1 MTTDRVRR
9 FTTLIELFGGVKQ
22 TRAAILP
29 ATEFFRSRLDRRNGR
44 PYDGGRSAHLSKDR
58 MTARDLI
65 DTWAR
70 RLEAEQTRAASTA
83 LDQPVTQVTGRL
95 VQTVGTLHLYE
106 LRLPQGLS
114 LEPDTP
120 LSIIPPDDMEP
131 TEGLVLGGHD
141 NVILV
146 QTFDSI
152 GQSCTNVTL
161 VPDRA
166 GLLATSAQRLRDMLA
181 QPDAYRLGPAD
192 RLAPLLE
199 AATGAGER
207 SGAGS
212 LILTTVWTD
221 ELSVRRQRLAT
232 LAIEL
237 IRGNKRILAV
247 CPDHQQADALVGAIA
262 RAMKAAGLTYKTWVT
277 RYEMALA
284 QQVEGIAV
292 QELGFEAQ
300 MHQFYAKSRADK
312 AALRR
317 KYERFREL
325 TPVLAYKGQKQKDL
339 DEVRLLEWRLMTQLT
354 DLQNKMAAIN
364 ATLAEYETLP
374 LFQRLSLQAVGKN
387 VSSLHQYLELYES
400 QCAELKGELDVAK
413 TRINELVPEAAVPK
427 DMRPEFDEL
436 KEDIVHLGGT
446 KKIREI
452 LAAEEDT
459 NRQAFIQNRRLVV
472 TTASRVLSD
481 PLFSRVRFDVL
492 IADEAPW
499 IAAAPLLGAAGLV
512 RERIVLS
519 GDTRDIAKAGLWSS
533 PAAKSSYFT
542 PLA

>member
-1 MTTDRVRR
+1 
-9 FTTLIELFGGVKQ
+9 
-22 TRAAILP
+22 
-29 ATEFFRSRLDRRNGR
+29 
-44 PYDGGRSAHLSKDR
+44 
-58 MTARDLI
+58 MTARDLLE
-65 DTWAR
+65 TWVL
-70 RLEAEQTRAASTA
+70 RLEAEQRRVNGTE
-83 LDQPVTQVTGRL
+83 LDQPIHHVTCRL
-95 VQTVGTLHLYE
+95 THTIGTLHLYE
-106 LRLPQGLS
+106 LTLPYGSS
-114 LEPDTP
+114 LEHDTP
-120 LSIIPPDDMEP
+120 LSIIPPDDIEP
-131 TEGLVLGGHD
+131 TEGIVLGGQG
-141 NVILV
+141 NVVLV
-146 QTFDSI
+146 QTFDAI
-152 GQSCTNVTL
+152 GPSCANATV

-166 GLLATSAQRLRDMLA
+166 GLLATSAKRFRDMLA

-199 AATGAGER
+199 ATTGAGEL
-207 SGAGS
+207 SGTGAGS
-212 LILTTVWTD
+212 SILTTVWSD
-221 ELSVRRQRLAT
+221 ELSVRRQRLAV

-237 IRGNKRILAV
+237 IRANKRILLV
-247 CPDHQQADALVGAIA
+247 CPDHQAADALVGTIA
-262 RAMKAAGLTYKTWVT
+262 RAMKAVGLTYKTWVT

-284 QQVEGIAV
+284 QQIEGIGI

-339 DEVRLLEWRLMTQLT
+339 DEVRLLEWRLLTQVS
-354 DLQNKMAAIN
+354 DLQAKIKDVNV
-364 ATLAEYETLP
+364 TLAEYENLP
-374 LFQRLSLQAVGKN
+374 LFRRLSLQAVGKN
-387 VSSLHQYLELYES
+387 VESLHQYLELYES
-400 QCAELKGELDVAK
+400 QCVELRGELDVAK
-413 TRINELVPEAAVPK
+413 ARINELIPEAAVPK
-427 DMRPEFDEL
+427 VMRPEFDEL

-446 KKIREI
+446 KKIREL

-512 RERIVLS
+512 RERIVIS
-519 GDTRDIAKAGLWSS
+519 GDPRDIAAAGLWASRE
-533 PAAKSSYFT
+533 AK
-542 PLA
+542 PR

>member
-1 MTTDRVRR
+1 MM
-9 FTTLIELFGGVKQ
+9 
-22 TRAAILP
+22 
-29 ATEFFRSRLDRRNGR
+29 ATAMRGQ
-44 PYDGGRSAHLSKDR
+44 PYKNL
-58 MTARDLI
+58 MTARDLLEA
-65 DTWAR
+65 WAL
-70 RLEAEQTRAASTA
+70 RLEAEQQRVGGTA
-83 LDQPVTQVTGRL
+83 LDQPITQVAGRL
-95 VQTVGTLHLYE
+95 VHTIGALHLYE
-106 LRLPQGLS
+106 LTLPHGS
-114 LEPDTP
+114 SIEHDTP

-131 TEGLVLGGHD
+131 TEGIVLGGQG

-146 QTFDSI
+146 QTFDAI
-152 GQSCTNVTL
+152 GLSCADATV

-166 GLLATSAQRLRDMLA
+166 GLLATSTTRLRDMLA

-192 RLAPLLE
+192 RLVPLLE
-199 AATGAGER
+199 ATTRAEDLSGTG
-207 SGAGS
+207 SS
-212 LILTTVWTD
+212 ILTTVWSD
-221 ELSVRRQRLAT
+221 ELSVRRQRLAV

-237 IRGNKRILAV
+237 IRANKCILVV
-247 CPDHQQADALVGAIA
+247 CPNHQAADALVGTIA
-262 RAMKAAGLTYKTWVT
+262 RAMKAVGLMYQTWVS

-284 QQVEGIAV
+284 QQVEGIGI

-317 KYERFREL
+317 KYDRFREL

-339 DEVRLLEWRLMTQLT
+339 DEVRLLEWRLLTQVG
-354 DLQNKMAAIN
+354 DLQAKIKDAN
-364 ATLAEYETLP
+364 ATLAEYENLP
-374 LFQRLSLQAVGKN
+374 LFQRLSMQAVGKN
-387 VSSLHQYLELYES
+387 VESLHQYLGLYES
-400 QCAELKGELDVAK
+400 QCAELREELDVAK
-413 TRINELVPEAAVPK
+413 ARINELVPEAAVPK

-436 KEDIVHLGGT
+436 KEEIVRLGGT
-446 KKIREI
+446 KKIREL

-512 RERIVLS
+512 RERIVIS
-519 GDTRDIAKAGLWSS
+519 GDRRDIAAAGLWASREAQLS
-533 PAAKSSYFT
+533 QDHS
-542 PLA
+542 

>member
-1 MTTDRVRR
+1 
-9 FTTLIELFGGVKQ
+9 
-22 TRAAILP
+22 
-29 ATEFFRSRLDRRNGR
+29 
-44 PYDGGRSAHLSKDR
+44 

-65 DTWAR
+65 DTWAL
-70 RLEAEQTRAASTA
+70 RLEAEQKQASKTS
-83 LDQPVTQVTGRL
+83 LDQPIAQVSCRL
-95 VQTVGTLHLYE
+95 VRTVGTLHLYE
-106 LRLPQGLS
+106 LTLPQGSS
-114 LEPDTP
+114 LAHDTP
-120 LSIIPPDDMEP
+120 LSIIPPEDMEP
-131 TEGLVLGGHD
+131 TEGLVLGGED

-146 QTFDSI
+146 QTFDHI
-152 GQSCTNVTL
+152 GQTCVDATV

-166 GLLATSAQRLRDMLA
+166 GLLTTSAKRLRDMLA
-181 QPDAYRLGPAD
+181 QPDSYRLGPAD

-199 AATGAGER
+199 TTGTGEP
-207 SGAGS
+207 SGAGAGS
-212 LILTTVWTD
+212 SILSTIWSD
-221 ELSVRRQRLAT
+221 DLSVRRQRVAT

-237 IRGNKRILAV
+237 VRANKRMLVV
-247 CPDHQQADALVGAIA
+247 CPDHQQADALIGTIA

-284 QQVEGIAV
+284 QQTDGIAI

-325 TPVLAYKGQKQKDL
+325 TPVLAYKAQKQKDL
-339 DEVRLLEWRLMTQLT
+339 DEVRLLEWRLMTQLS
-354 DLQNKMAAIN
+354 DLQNKIKDVN
-364 ATLAEYETLP
+364 ITLAEYENLP
-374 LFQRLSLQAVGKN
+374 LFRRLSLQAVGKN
-387 VSSLHQYLELYES
+387 ISSLHQYLELYES

-499 IAAAPLLGAAGLV
+499 IAAAPLLSAAGLV

-519 GDTRDIAKAGLWSS
+519 GDTRDIATAGLWASQ
-533 PAAKSSYFT
+533 AAKISRFT

>member
-1 MTTDRVRR
+1 
-9 FTTLIELFGGVKQ
+9 
-22 TRAAILP
+22 
-29 ATEFFRSRLDRRNGR
+29 
-44 PYDGGRSAHLSKDR
+44 

-65 DTWAR
+65 ETWAL
-70 RLEAEQTRAASTA
+70 RLEAEQKHVSKSA
-83 LDQPVTQVTGRL
+83 LDQPMAQATGRL
-95 VQTVGTLHLYE
+95 LHTVGTLHLYE
-106 LRLPQGLS
+106 LTLPQGS
-114 LEPDTP
+114 SIEHDTP
-120 LSIIPPDDMEP
+120 ISIIPPDDMEP
-131 TEGLVLGGHD
+131 TEGLVLGSHD
-141 NVILV
+141 NVVLV
-146 QTFDSI
+146 QAFDNI
-152 GQSCTNVTL
+152 GQFCPDVTV

-166 GLLATSAQRLRDMLA
+166 GLLATSAKRLRDMLA

-192 RLAPLLE
+192 RLAPLLD
-199 AATGAGER
+199 ATTGAGEP
-207 SGAGS
+207 SGAGAGS
-212 LILTTVWTD
+212 SILSTVWSD

-237 IRGNKRILAV
+237 IRANKRILVV
-247 CPDHQQADALVGAIA
+247 CPDHQRADALIGTIA

-284 QQVEGIAV
+284 QQVEGVGV

-354 DLQNKMAAIN
+354 DLQNKIN
-364 ATLAEYETLP
+364 DIHTTLTEYENLP
-374 LFQRLSLQAVGKN
+374 LFRRLSLQAVGKN
-387 VSSLHQYLELYES
+387 VESLHQYLELYES

-436 KEDIVHLGGT
+436 KEDIVQLGGT
-446 KKIREI
+446 KKIREL

-472 TTASRVLSD
+472 TTAARVLSD

-512 RERIVLS
+512 RERIVIS
-519 GDTRDIAKAGLWSS
+519 GDTKDIAAAGLWASRTAQ
-533 PAAKSSYFT
+533 PR
-542 PLA
+542 